1 MSHINDSIKNIV
13 LATPSNSNVIKSK
26 SNCCKKGCAKGTRV

>member
-1 MSHINDSIKNIV
+1 MTSINESIKNIV
-13 LATPSNSNVIKSK
+13 LATPTKSTIIKSK

>member
-1 MSHINDSIKNIV
+1 MSSINESIKNIV
-13 LATPSNSNVIKSK
+13 LATPNKSTIIK